1 MRVLIIGGSIAGLTL
16 AHCLEKAKID
26 YVLLE
31 KKEEIAPQEG
41 ASIGILPNG
50 GRIMEQ
56 LGLYHQIEQLIEPL
70 ARAHVTYPDG
80 FHFTSPPPPS
90 KLMGEILVVNIE
102 STPDG
107 VTVRTS
113 HGHVYQGDLVV
124 GADGVH
130 SRVRAEMWRLAT
142 ASQGEIFRS
151 EYNKLT
157 IDYACIFGISSP
169 VDQLEPGEQITCY
182 NDGWSILSVIGQN
195 GRVFWFLFIK
205 LDKESVYDG
214 SRKNGPRF
222 SPADARAH
230 CERLAHEPVWNGVKF
245 GHVWAQCEVFQMT
258 PLEEGLFSKWYWR
271 NIVCIGD
278 SMHKFAPHIGQGA
291 NCAIEDAAQLSNR
304 LQAWL
309 YGCGPND
316 PPTASDL
323 SEILAGFVED
333 RLRRL
338 GPVAVAARSA
348 MRLHARQ
355 GVKNW
360 ILGRYLL
367 PYAGDKPA
375 DWASQGIA
383 GGGVTLDFVE
393 PPERSGPGWVQ
404 FSQPRKRPTFPLT
417 VAGLCLV
424 AIVIRM
430 LHSTLT
436 V

>member
-1 MRVLIIGGSIAGLTL
+1 FG
-16 AHCLEKAKID
+16 
-26 YVLLE
+26 Y
-31 KKEEIAPQEG
+31 
-41 ASIGILPNG
+41 
-50 GRIMEQ
+50 
-56 LGLYHQIEQLIEPL
+56 PL
-70 ARAHVTYPDG
+70 AFLDRQ
-80 FHFTSPPPPS
+80 
-90 KLMGEILVVNIE
+90 KLLQILAAGPVQSGRVKLGHQVVNIE

-107 VTVRTS
+107 VTVRTG

-278 SMHKFAPHIGQGA
+278 SMHKVSSHLDSDGA